1 MEGKQM
7 VMDFAVD
14 ENWNLAQESSTTF
27 SDGNPWSREWRKEN
41 GMIFGVSYLHG
52 RPDIGMTLEIYDKS
66 GNVRSRLKLNE
77 KMMRDLKQDIDI
89 CLGLIKEE
97 ED

>member
-1 MEGKQM
+1 MICTTNEQLEM
-7 VMDFAVD
+7 NFTCDSC
-14 ENWNLAQESSTTF
+14 WNPETHKYSK
-27 SDGNPWSREWRKEN
+27 EWRREH

-52 RPDIGMTLEIYDKS
+52 RPDVGMTFEIYDKS
-66 GNVRSRLKLNE
+66 GNVRSRLKLDE

>member
-7 VMDFAVD
+7 VMDFTVD
-14 ENWNLAQESSTTF
+14 ENWNLVEN
-27 SDGNPWSREWRKEN
+27 GEPRMHSRDRQWRKEH
-41 GMIFGVSYLHG
+41 GMIFGVSYMHG

-66 GNVRSRLKLNE
+66 GNVRSRLKLDE

-97 ED
+97 EE